1 MLARRSVAP
10 SGSLGAGMA
19 LGGGVALIRRP
30 SAPGGAIDPSDLNLL
45 VITDRRV
52 LVGKSRLGKLVKV
65 LLEVPVAEVTSI
77 EAVKARVAFGKV
89 RLHFRNGEAVEL
101 DLKSDRDLD
110 GFVAAASPA
119 FAVTA
124 G

>member
-1 MLARRSVAP
+1 MLARRAVAP

-19 LGGGVALIRRP
+19 MGAGVAVIRRP
-30 SAPGGAIDPSDLNLL
+30 SAPGGAIDSSDLNLL
-45 VITDRRV
+45 VVTDRRV

-65 LLEVPVAEVTSI
+65 LLEVPVSEVTSM

-89 RLHFRNGEAVEL
+89 RLNFRNGEVVEL

-110 GFVAAASPA
+110 QFVDAASPA
-119 FAVTA
+119 FAA
-124 G
+124 SHS